1 MIQRLAV
8 AAFLAATSLSV
19 VPAFAEQ
26 DPLPSRHD
34 TRMRYVPYVADQVV
48 HLSTAV
54 GATLVVGFSPHE
66 TVDRVAVSDS
76 IHLKAAPA
84 GNYLFFK
91 ATQGLGLQPV
101 IVLTRN
107 DTGAERRYVFEV
119 TTVASASLANATD
132 GVYYSVQFTYPADEA
147 AARRAAVLARQQQE
161 RAQAEA
167 RAKELELQLAH
178 ERMERETK
186 DPNFGPKNWKYIA
199 QGDRSILPIEVW
211 DNGNITVFR
220 FPGNVRLPSLFTIN
234 PDGKE
239 ATANYSV
246 KNDPAG
252 WGTLMIADHLAPAW
266 RLRDGNTVLCVFN
279 KAFDSVGRNPG
290 TNTISPNVVR
300 TLKEAAQ

>member
-1 MIQRLAV
+1 MKYLAA
-8 AAFLAATSLSV
+8 AAFLAATYLSV
-19 VPAFAEQ
+19 MPAFGEQ

-54 GATLVVGFSPHE
+54 GATLVIGFGAHE

-91 ATQGLGLQPV
+91 ATNGLSLQPV
-101 IVLTRN
+101 VVLTRN
-107 DTGAERRYVFEV
+107 DTGQERRYVFEV
-119 TTVASASLANATD
+119 QTVTGASLANSTD

-147 AARRAAVLARQQQE
+147 AARRVAALARQKQE
-161 RAQAEA
+161 QAQAEA
-167 RAKELELQLAH
+167 RAKVLELQLAH

-186 DPNFGPKNWKYIA
+186 DPNFGTKNWKYIA
-199 QGDRSILPIEVW
+199 KGDRSITPLEVW
-211 DNGNITVFR
+211 DNGNITIFR

-266 RLRDGNTVLCVFN
+266 RLRDGDTVLCVFN
-279 KAFDSVGRNPG
+279 KAFDPVGHNPG